1 MKISSHKLKFS
12 YFQEVI
18 RILLLALSKA
28 IIKGQNAEE
37 RTLFLYMQDFSSWL
51 AHSYRRGMGEAAIC
65 FPILIIALFTS
76 CEKEIE
82 FNTQYEN
89 GIAVYAVAIPN
100 DPFSLKISRSFTVN
114 DNPKMIFSNY
124 SAYYKEID
132 SLYRSQIVIKDAT
145 AEILVNNK
153 DRYTLH
159 YNTESPYDY
168 SCDYIPKEG
177 DNIAISVK
185 APDYKDVYATAKVET
200 PQKIDI
206 VKTEILNK
214 ENEYDGSL
222 TYGDPREEFGV
233 DTVMLITMKIKDD
246 PSMHNFYRLRIRGV
260 AEGEEEMLP
269 GYSHEYYNI
278 SDLFTSDDIIFM
290 DSQLTKSYAGM
301 KAGMTNVFDDHLFNG
316 QEYTFTV
323 ETRKRFGK
331 NARVIVDL
339 QSISQDLYYF
349 LKSYMLFRISTD
361 DVYTTPVG
369 IYSNIENG
377 WGIFGTLS
385 SDQHVI
391 YY

>member
-1 MKISSHKLKFS
+1 MKKHNII
-12 YFQEVI
+12 Y
-18 RILLLALSKA
+18 ILLVCV
-28 IIKGQNAEE
+28 IV
-37 RTLFLYMQDFSSWL
+37 
-51 AHSYRRGMGEAAIC
+51 H
-65 FPILIIALFTS
+65 FTS

-82 FNTQYEN
+82 FNTQHEN
-89 GIAVYAVAIPN
+89 GITVYAVATPSA
-100 DPFSLKISRSFTVN
+100 PLALQISSSFTVN
-114 DNPKMIFSNY
+114 DNPKMYFSHN
-124 SAYYKEID
+124 STYYNEID
-132 SLYRSQIVIKDAT
+132 SMYRTAVVLKDAT
-145 AEILVNNK
+145 AEVLVN
-153 DRYTLH
+153 DRDKYVLKYTP
-159 YNTESPYDY
+159 ESLYAY
-168 SCDYIPKEG
+168 TCDYIPKEG
-177 DNIAISVK
+177 DKIALNVK
-185 APDYKDVYATAKVET
+185 ASGFKDVYATSKVEI

-206 VKTEILNK
+206 VKTEILYK
-214 ENEYDGSL
+214 KVEEDVSGSFD
-222 TYGDPREEFGV
+222 DPRLVYGL
-233 DTVMLITMKIKDD
+233 DSVMSITLKIKDD
-246 PSMHNFYRLRIRGV
+246 PSVHNFYRLRIRGV
-260 AEGEEEMLP
+260 ADRDDFEVLP
-269 GYSHEYYNI
+269 GASLEYHTI
-278 SDLFTSDDIIFM
+278 TDLFTSDDVIFM
-290 DSQLTKSYAGM
+290 DNQLTKPFGDW

>member
-1 MKISSHKLKFS
+1 MKISSHKLNFS
-12 YFQEVI
+12 YIQEVI
-18 RILLLALSKA
+18 RILLFALSKA
-28 IIKGQNAEE
+28 IVKGQNAEE
-37 RTLFLYMQDFSSWL
+37 RTLVLYMQDFSSWL

-89 GIAVYAVAIPN
+89 GIAVYAVAIPG
-100 DPFSLKISRSFTVN
+100 DPLSLKISRSFTVN
-114 DNPKMIFSNY
+114 DNPKMTFS
-124 SAYYKEID
+124 SLSISRDFD
-132 SLYRSQIVIKDAT
+132 SLYRSQIVIKDAA

-159 YNTESPYDY
+159 YNTESPYNY
-168 SCDYIPKEG
+168 TCDYIPKEG

-200 PQKIDI
+200 SQKIDV
-206 VKTEILNK
+206 VKTEILYK
-214 ENEYDGSL
+214 ESEYDGSL
-222 TYGDPREEFGV
+222 TFNDPREEYGV
-233 DTVMLITMKIKDD
+233 DTVMLITLKIKDN
-246 PSMHNFYRLRIRGV
+246 PSVHNFYRLRIRGV
-260 AEGEEEMLP
+260 AVSEEEMLP
-269 GYSHEYYNI
+269 GHSLDFYTI
-278 SDLFTSDDIIFM
+278 TDLFSSDDIIFM
-290 DSQLTKSYAGM
+290 DSQLTKSYAGW

-323 ETRKRFGK
+323 ESRKRFGK
-331 NARVIVDL
+331 NPRVIVDL

-385 SDQHVI
+385 TDQHVI